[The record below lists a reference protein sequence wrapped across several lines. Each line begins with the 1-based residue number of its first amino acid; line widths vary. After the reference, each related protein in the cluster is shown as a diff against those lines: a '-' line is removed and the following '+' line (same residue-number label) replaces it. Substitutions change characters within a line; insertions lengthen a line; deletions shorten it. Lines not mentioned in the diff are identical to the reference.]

1 MRTHQ
6 GTAKAEEKMDATKQ
20 PEHRSEV
27 RSEHFLHQLHQA
39 KQDQN
44 Q

>member
-1 MRTHQ
+1 MRTYQ
-6 GTAKAEEKMDATKQ
+6 GTAKAEERMDATEQ
-20 PEHRSEV
+20 PKHRSEV

-39 KQDQN
+39 KQDQK